1 MTDLVLVPLAS
12 VPVASKALWYL
23 LPKNST
29 EESAAPSIYLY
40 SRARAH
46 RGGRAPPQ
54 RRLPAHGRGPAAPAG
69 GSLRRAMSSTRACRC
84 VYKSH
89 WGVRRARDCRRD
101 GGGIVHGGWERR
113 AEGVARV
120 GSRPRKPRA
129 SRAAS
134 CCCARARIGR
144 LRRAGQRVETVE
156 TGGVLFKINRHTLRS
171 LLQTW
176 RCIHPRLMATPMSR
190 VLLCARILTHLQD

>member
-1 MTDLVLVPLAS
+1 MSLLRTVCPWRPRPFGICYQKTAQKKVPPLQFICTAVPERIAAAGRRPSGGCLHMGEGLLRLRAAASGGPCRQLVR
-12 VPVASKALWYL
+12 VA
-23 LPKNST
+23 
-29 EESAAPSIYLY
+29 
-40 SRARAH
+40 
-46 RGGRAPPQ
+46 
-54 RRLPAHGRGPAAPAG
+54 
-69 GSLRRAMSSTRACRC
+69 
-84 VYKSH
+84 VYIQSH